1 MSCVDIKFENIVY
14 PKLNRGT
21 ANQEILKNLS
31 GCFYSGQLTGILGGS
46 GAGKTTLINLLS
58 GHITTNIQGKVSIND
73 AICSGADLKN
83 SSIYLMDDD
92 LLQTSLTVKESLL
105 LVAELKLDKRLSAS
119 NKIKTCLSI
128 VEKLNLT
135 SSLNTM
141 TENLSGGEKRRL
153 SIALELIS
161 DPPIIFMDEPTSG
174 LDEVSAKNTIDLL
187 RSLSRDGKT
196 IICTIHQPSNI
207 IFNMLEHVYFINDGR
222 CIYDGTVNGL
232 VPFLDNI
239 LFPCPKNYNPA
250 DYILEMSQ
258 NNEEISLRCNS
269 MLTPYQFDREKRG
282 NKEIVS
288 YGNLKSERRRIGF
301 LKQTGVLL
309 KRHFIQTK
317 RRKLAMGINVAHH
330 ILCGLMTGFLYVGTG
345 NDAAKTANI
354 YKLSLGAVAY
364 ISFAYAII
372 PILVYPFQIKIIKR
386 EISNDWY
393 GLKAYFL
400 TQSLAPLPYMIPLC
414 FLFTISCFGIVDSS
428 LSLERYSRLS
438 VILIG
443 VAIVS
448 HFYGHTIGAIFNAKN
463 ACVIGSMVATIAM
476 NIGSFHHYRISFT
489 TWVIR
494 QTTFTR
500 YGVTGCLLTFYQNR
514 KLNCSEIVCRH
525 SVEKLIYD
533 DFGVGIPSYLVQ
545 LSGLVVNVICYAI
558 CFYVILRIKF
568 YSNLVEVWRNFKAKL
583 SK

>member
-58 GHITTNIQGKVSIND
+58 GHITTNIGGKVSIND

-269 MLTPYQFDREKRG
+269 VFTPYRFDREKCG

-372 PILVYPFQIKIIKR
+372 PILVY
-386 EISNDWY
+386 
-393 GLKAYFL
+393 
-400 TQSLAPLPYMIPLC
+400 
-414 FLFTISCFGIVDSS
+414 
-428 LSLERYSRLS
+428 
-438 VILIG
+438 
-443 VAIVS
+443 
-448 HFYGHTIGAIFNAKN
+448 
-463 ACVIGSMVATIAM
+463 
-476 NIGSFHHYRISFT
+476 
-489 TWVIR
+489 
-494 QTTFTR
+494 
-500 YGVTGCLLTFYQNR
+500 
-514 KLNCSEIVCRH
+514 
-525 SVEKLIYD
+525 
-533 DFGVGIPSYLVQ
+533 
-545 LSGLVVNVICYAI
+545 
-558 CFYVILRIKF
+558 
-568 YSNLVEVWRNFKAKL
+568 
-583 SK
+583 